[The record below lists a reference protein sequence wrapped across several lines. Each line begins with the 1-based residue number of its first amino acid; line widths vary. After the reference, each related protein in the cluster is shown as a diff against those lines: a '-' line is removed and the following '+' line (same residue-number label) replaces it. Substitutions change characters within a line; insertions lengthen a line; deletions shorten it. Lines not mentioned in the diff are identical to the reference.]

1 MQKLGV
7 LAVGLALAVGFW
19 ALVST
24 NATAQIN
31 SDDPRIALADQC
43 DPATFPSGLCVA
55 TPHTGAV
62 TFAEFG
68 ALLFSSLIA
77 TVVGHPAWR
86 FEPSFVDLKSGHTL
100 RVTNNGGENHTFTE
114 VAAFGGGFV
123 PPLNGVGVAGKVP
136 LTPAAA
142 CVPPPGTAIVA
153 PGSTMGITV
162 LAPRESLAQ
171 VGVSS
176 IQRPLHWNWNHAR
189 QALHCA
195 RAFSASSFKPR
206 KKSRAWTSAG
216 RRIWISLAV
225 RVRHSARWGAYAW
238 LPSILHGRTRR
249 SR

>member
-7 LAVGLALAVGFW
+7 LAAGLALAVGFW

-24 NATAQIN
+24 NATAQVN

-68 ALLFSSLIA
+68 ALLFSPLIA

-114 VAAFGGGFV
+114 VTAFGGGFV
-123 PPLNGVGVAGKVP
+123 PPLNGVGVPGKVP

-153 PGSTMGITV
+153 PGSTMPITG
-162 LAPRESLAQ
+162 LSP
-171 VGVSS
+171 GVHSFQCC
-176 IQRPLHWNWNHAR
+176 IHPWM
-189 QALHCA
+189 
-195 RAFSASSFKPR
+195 RA
-206 KKSRAWTSAG
+206 
-216 RRIWISLAV
+216 V
-225 RVRHSARWGAYAW
+225 VNVE
-238 LPSILHGRTRR
+238 
-249 SR
+249 